1 MYKLESLGDASFYLK
16 VIGNFPPPVAESFR
30 DEFLERTKELD
41 TFSVI
46 VDLSNADLLRL
57 SSIDI
62 ILDLLKENNKK
73 LEKSAYIIVKNP
85 PLSEELKYLI
95 EQARSP
101 KRKIVNSLKKAKR
114 WIGLKDL
121 IIQKDDSK

>member
-1 MYKLESLGDASFYLK
+1 MYKLEHLGDNNFYLK
-16 VIGNFPPPVAESFR
+16 IIGNFPPSVAKSFR
-30 DEFLERTKELD
+30 DEFLKKTKSFD
-41 TFSVI
+41 SFSVI

-62 ILDLLKENNKK
+62 VLDLLKQNNKK
-73 LEKSAYIIVKNP
+73 LEKSAYIIVHNP

-95 EQARSP
+95 QEAKSP

-114 WIGLKDL
+114 WVGIKDL
-121 IIQKDDSK
+121 IIQKDDSE

>member
-1 MYKLESLGDASFYLK
+1 MYKLEHLGDNNFYLK
-16 VIGNFPPPVAESFR
+16 IIGNFPPSVAKSFR
-30 DEFLERTKELD
+30 DDFLTKTKSLD
-41 TFSVI
+41 SFSVI

-62 ILDLLKENNKK
+62 ILDLLKQNNKK
-73 LEKSAYIIVKNP
+73 LEKSAYIIVHNP

-95 EQARSP
+95 QEAKSP

-114 WIGLKDL
+114 WVGIKDL
-121 IIQKDDSK
+121 IIQKDDSE